1 MTELLYYS
9 ESYLKQF
16 EATVTDVVAGGVV
29 LNRTAFYVGGG
40 GQPADSGV
48 LTVGNREYSVTGI
61 KRVDGQFVHL
71 ISGELPSQSSIVK
84 GQIDWERRYLLMRT
98 HSALHILC
106 GVVWRD
112 YGARVTGGDMKPGE
126 GRMDFEF
133 ESFSAEF
140 VDELEA
146 KVNAEVEKHREIRIN
161 HLSREEADQE
171 PDLIRTKV
179 NLLPSDIQE
188 IRSIDIDGL
197 DLQAD
202 GGTHVANTQEVG
214 TIQVV
219 GHESKGR
226 INKRIRIALED

>member
-16 EATVTDVVAGGVV
+16 DATVTDVVAGGVV

-188 IRSIDIDGL
+188 IRTIDIL
-197 DLQAD
+197 SLI
-202 GGTHVANTQEVG
+202 H
-214 TIQVV
+214 I
-219 GHESKGR
+219 
-226 INKRIRIALED
+226 

>member
-16 EATVTDVVAGGVV
+16 DATVTDVVAGGVV

-48 LTVGNREYSVTGI
+48 LTVGSREYSVTGI
-61 KRVDGQFVHL
+61 KRVEGQFVHL
-71 ISGELPSQSSIVK
+71 ISGELPSQSSIVR

-188 IRSIDIDGL
+188 IRTIDIDGL